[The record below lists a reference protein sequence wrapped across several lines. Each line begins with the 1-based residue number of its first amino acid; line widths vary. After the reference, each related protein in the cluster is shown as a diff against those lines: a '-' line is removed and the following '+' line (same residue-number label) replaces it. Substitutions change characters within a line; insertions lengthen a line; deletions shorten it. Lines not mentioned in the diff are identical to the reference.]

1 MDRNARRMEIFQHR
15 SSTVFDRDHV
25 YIEAALRGRT
35 ARKVRNQL
43 RRLEP
48 VALLTPR
55 WTSPQAFLEDIALDL
70 AVGEPSMGCRTISFR
85 PMMGRSTPE
94 AWNFILRVLSELGG
108 RELAGIPMAL
118 NRRGFHIAAAS
129 LLDNAH
135 EAALATNAPGT
146 ALLAH
151 GAHNLPVEVISDLT
165 EVWAAYADR
174 MRADRR
180 LVVLLAGA
188 VATPVL
194 DVGNAARIDLAD
206 FAEAEAAATF
216 LRHVG
221 GMPFPVL
228 QRVSRFTG
236 GVPALVDALCA
247 GAAELGHIPLQTGE
261 LFRLMGPLAD
271 DVRAAVSTAM
281 HSPAHAERILEL
293 ANGEARVENAELDD
307 QLLMAG
313 LIRRSRVTGLPHV
326 ELRAPALAAVF

>member
-1 MDRNARRMEIFQHR
+1 MHRAERRMEMIKHR
-15 SSTVFDRDHV
+15 RDTVFDPEHV

-108 RELAGIPMAL
+108 RESNAIPMAL

-129 LLDNAH
+129 LLDSAH
-135 EAALATNAPGT
+135 DNAPCAM

-151 GAHNLPVEVISDLT
+151 GAHHLPVEVLTDLT
-165 EVWAAYADR
+165 DVWSSYAQR
-174 MRADRR
+174 ARADRR
-180 LVVLLAGA
+180 CVVLLAGA
-188 VATPVL
+188 VSTPAL

-206 FAEAEAAATF
+206 FGEAEAAATF
-216 LRHVG
+216 LRQMG
-221 GMPFPVL
+221 GMPFPIL

-236 GVPALVDALCA
+236 GVPALVDALSD
-247 GAAELGHIPLQTGE
+247 GGTQLGHFPMHAGD
-261 LFRLMGPLAD
+261 LFRMMGPLAD
-271 DVRAAVSTAM
+271 DVRGAVNMAM
-281 HSPAHAERILEL
+281 TSPPLADRIHEL
-293 ANGEARVENAELDD
+293 ANGEPRIEAPEVDD
-307 QLLMAG
+307 QLIMAG
-313 LIRRSRVTGLPHV
+313 LIRRSRLVGLPHV
-326 ELRAPALAAVF
+326 ELRAPALAAAF

>member
-1 MDRNARRMEIFQHR
+1 MHRAERRMEMMKHR
-15 SSTVFDRDHV
+15 RDTVFDPEHV
-25 YIEAALRGRT
+25 YVEAALRGRT

-85 PMMGRSTPE
+85 PLMGRSTPE
-94 AWNFILRVLSELGG
+94 AWNFILRVLHELSG
-108 RELAGIPMAL
+108 RASTSMPMVL

-129 LLDNAH
+129 LLDGAH
-135 EAALATNAPGT
+135 EHAPHSV

-151 GAHNLPVEVISDLT
+151 GAHNLPIEVLTDLT
-165 EVWAAYADR
+165 EVWSCYAQR
-174 MRADRR
+174 ARADRR

-216 LRHVG
+216 LSQLG
-221 GMPFPVL
+221 GMPLPIL

-236 GVPALVDALCA
+236 GVPALVDAMCT
-247 GAAELGHIPLQTGE
+247 GATELGHFPMKSGE
-261 LFRLMGPLAD
+261 LFRLMGPLAE
-271 DVRAAVSTAM
+271 DVRGAVSMAM
-281 HSPAHAERILEL
+281 TSPPLAERILDL
-293 ANGEARVENAELDD
+293 ANGEPRVEEPALDD
-307 QLLMAG
+307 QLMMAG
-313 LIRRSRVTGLPHV
+313 LIRRSRVIGVPHV
-326 ELRAPALAAVF
+326 ELRAPALAAAF

>member
-1 MDRNARRMEIFQHR
+1 MDRADRRMEIFQHR
-15 SSTVFDRDHV
+15 RTARFDPEHV
-25 YIEAALRGRT
+25 YVEAALRGRT

-48 VALLTPR
+48 VALLPPR

-108 RELAGIPMAL
+108 RVMAGIPMAL

-129 LLDNAH
+129 LLDSAH
-135 EAALATNAPGT
+135 ESAPHPL

-151 GAHNLPVEVISDLT
+151 GAHHLPVEVMNDLT
-165 EVWAAYADR
+165 EVWGSYGDR

-188 VATPVL
+188 VATPAL

-206 FAEAEAAATF
+206 FGEAEAAATF

-221 GMPFPVL
+221 GMPLPVL

-247 GAAELGHIPLQTGE
+247 GATELGHVPLQTGE
-261 LFRLMGPLAD
+261 LFRLMGPLAE

-281 HSPAHAERILEL
+281 HSPSLAERILEL
-293 ANGEARVENAELDD
+293 ANGEARLEHPELDD